1 MKEQQEKIRV
11 LDPQYNT
18 DIIYISVCIR
28 HRNAD
33 DFPGKKGNK
42 NRGI

>member
-1 MKEQQEKIRV
+1 MKEQQEKIKYWN
-11 LDPQYNT
+11 PYNT

-28 HRNAD
+28 HRNSD
-33 DFPGKKGNK
+33 DFPGKKGDK

>member
-1 MKEQQEKIRV
+1 MKEQQEKNKSIRST
-11 LDPQYNT
+11 YNT

-28 HRNAD
+28 HRNSD